1 MYSRIS
7 DPTINKDKAAQKKQG
22 QTVNATIPLMKAM
35 ISLKEVEKELKKK
48 VSPVTFEKL
57 KLFSPKLHQS
67 FKVFNGSFTA
77 MQRKRKGDVCSSLGR
92 YFKQL

>member
-1 MYSRIS
+1 
-7 DPTINKDKAAQKKQG
+7 
-22 QTVNATIPLMKAM
+22 MKAM
-35 ISLKEVEKELKKK
+35 ISLKEVEKEIKQK

-57 KLFSPKLHQS
+57 KFCSPKLHQS
-67 FKVFNGSFTA
+67 FRVFNGSFTA

>member
-7 DPTINKDKAAQKKQG
+7 DPTINKDKAAQKKQA

-35 ISLKEVEKELKKK
+35 ISLKEVEKEIKEKI
-48 VSPVTFEKL
+48 SPVTFEKL
-57 KLFSPKLHQS
+57 NFFSPKLHQS
-67 FKVFNGSFTA
+67 FREFNGSFTA
-77 MQRKRKGDVCSSLGR
+77 MQRKRKGDICSSLGR